1 MSFAT
6 AGMMGRPIPPS
17 AVPAPQQNFS
27 RSELLDYRQGQTS
40 GALQPHPFAYNNG
53 VATRSSMQEL
63 LQARTPE
70 SRRNFVSQAPVTSN
84 DMEMHQI
91 QQLYAGT
98 PARPIRS
105 TATPAPQVASERTN
119 AKKIGAN
126 VDMEAL
132 SKKTTQEYFRN
143 TKLSNTAKPLEESKV
158 SVRVSKTMDPADV
171 SKQLVQ
177 LTKAIQ
183 DLKADVDANKSQRKM
198 VDKLASSLSDLK
210 SVQDEQLKL
219 TEEIGDKIVAQD
231 QVNKLV
237 VEKME
242 KNKSQIS
249 FVENKL
255 GANNKFNNTATKAV
269 LRKVVPV

>member
-6 AGMMGRPIPPS
+6 AGMIGRPIPPS
-17 AVPAPQQNFS
+17 AVPAPQQTFS
-27 RSELLDYRQGQTS
+27 RTELLDYRQGQTS
-40 GALQPHPFAYNNG
+40 GTVQPHPFAYNNG
-53 VATRSSMQEL
+53 PAARSSLQEL

-70 SRRNFVSQAPVTSN
+70 SRRNFVSQAPVTPN

-105 TATPAPQVASERTN
+105 TATPAPTPVSERSTGN
-119 AKKIGAN
+119 KIGAN

-143 TKLSNTAKPLEESKV
+143 TKLSNTAKNIDDSKV
-158 SVRVSKTMDPADV
+158 SVRVSKNMEPIDV
-171 SKQLVQ
+171 SKQLQ
-177 LTKAIQ
+177 LLTKAIQ
-183 DLKADVDANKSQRKM
+183 DLKADVDATKSQRKNI
-198 VDKLASSLSDLK
+198 DKLESAVSNLK

-219 TEEIGDKIVAQD
+219 TE
-231 QVNKLV
+231 V
-237 VEKME
+237 VVDKME
-242 KNKSQIS
+242 KTKSKIDT
-249 FVENKL
+249 VENKL
-255 GANNKFNNTATKAV
+255 GANNKFNTAATKAV